1 MSRKEGIKMGM
12 ETLPWWVY
20 VVIVGIIVS
29 GYMVLYTSK
38 KEQDIDQEFIEREG
52 NMYMQ
57 RIKEE
62 RERRAQEQDDQSVL
76 L

>member
-1 MSRKEGIKMGM
+1 MGM

-20 VVIVGIIVS
+20 VVIIGIIVS

>member
-1 MSRKEGIKMGM
+1 MGM

-52 NMYMQ
+52 NVYMQ

-62 RERRAQEQDDQSVL
+62 RERRTQEEDDQSVL

>member
-1 MSRKEGIKMGM
+1 MGM

>member
-1 MSRKEGIKMGM
+1 M

>member
-1 MSRKEGIKMGM
+1 MGM
-12 ETLPWWVY
+12 EALPWWVY

-38 KEQDIDQEFIEREG
+38 KEQDIDQEFIEQEG
-52 NMYMQ
+52 NVYMQ

-62 RERRAQEQDDQSVL
+62 RERRTQEQDDQSVL

>member
-1 MSRKEGIKMGM
+1 MGM
-12 ETLPWWVY
+12 EALPWWVY

>member
-1 MSRKEGIKMGM
+1 MGM
-12 ETLPWWVY
+12 EALPWWVY

-38 KEQDIDQEFIEREG
+38 KEQDLDQEFIEQEG
-52 NMYMQ
+52 NVYMQ
-57 RIKEE
+57 RIQEE
-62 RERRAQEQDDQSVL
+62 RERRTQEQDDQSVL

>member
-1 MSRKEGIKMGM
+1 MGM

-38 KEQDIDQEFIEREG
+38 KEQDMDQEFIEREG
-52 NMYMQ
+52 DVYMQ
-57 RIKEE
+57 RIKKE
-62 RERRAQEQDDQSVL
+62 RERRTQEQDDQSVL

>member
-1 MSRKEGIKMGM
+1 MGM
-12 ETLPWWVY
+12 EVLPWWVY

-38 KEQDIDQEFIEREG
+38 KEQNIDQEFIEQEG
-52 NMYMQ
+52 NVYMQ

-62 RERRAQEQDDQSVL
+62 RERRTQEQDDQSVL

>member
-1 MSRKEGIKMGM
+1 MGM

-38 KEQDIDQEFIEREG
+38 KEQDLDQEFIEREG
-52 NMYMQ
+52 NVYMQ
-57 RIKEE
+57 RIQEE
-62 RERRAQEQDDQSVL
+62 RERRTQEQDDQSVL

>member
-1 MSRKEGIKMGM
+1 M

-20 VVIVGIIVS
+20 VVIIGIIVS

-38 KEQDIDQEFIEREG
+38 KEQDLDQEFIEREG

>member
-1 MSRKEGIKMGM
+1 M

-38 KEQDIDQEFIEREG
+38 KEQDLDQEFIEREG

>member
-1 MSRKEGIKMGM
+1 MGM
-12 ETLPWWVY
+12 EELPWWVY

-38 KEQDIDQEFIEREG
+38 KEQDIDQEFIEQEG
-52 NMYMQ
+52 NVYMQ
-57 RIKEE
+57 RIKED
-62 RERRAQEQDDQSVL
+62 RERRTQEQDDQSVL